1 MKSLCPGHLIL
12 CTNHKSITSILPSVK
27 GNISLSTY
35 ILIRGVRDTLYFRMN
50 YYQIKILSLQLCIP
64 MPPSVVSYK
73 TYSLGKNMSLIAYI
87 VRKEGKRERD
97 MDHDINILQIN
108 MPVIV
113 VINLYFLTIFL
124 C

>member
-1 MKSLCPGHLIL
+1 M
-12 CTNHKSITSILPSVK
+12 
-27 GNISLSTY
+27 SLSTY